1 MFQSLFLSSCI
12 VFASIRIYINS
23 IKWFLFLSKQYL
35 FKINKIEKL
44 GLELKLYIFIYQY
57 YIHNLLHFDPSFF

>member
-1 MFQSLFLSSCI
+1 MI
-12 VFASIRIYINS
+12 
-23 IKWFLFLSKQYL
+23 FLSKQYL

-44 GLELKLYIFIYQY
+44 SLELYIFIYQY

>member
-1 MFQSLFLSSCI
+1 MMHINVYSLWNNLRVCEFI
-12 VFASIRIYINS
+12 IS
-23 IKWFLFLSKQYL
+23 IKLFLFLSKQYL